1 MTDAIDVNAYW
12 GGWPYWPVTVRTP
25 ADLLA
30 LLDDN
35 SIQYAALSSL
45 KAVFVDC
52 VAGNADLA
60 DLSAATGGRALPY
73 LVVNPLCEAEATAL
87 VDGAAAGPFV
97 GFSLFPLHHGYSL
110 DEDLPALA
118 YLLDRAAT
126 WCRPVLVPLRLA
138 MHFWLPVLPIA
149 AVVRLAESRPD
160 VTFIL
165 GAVNYE
171 GRAARAALR
180 RLPNLCVELS
190 ADAQIDAMTDYLA
203 AAGPDRVML
212 GTGLVLQQPA
222 PALAKVHAADVSPA
236 VRAAILRDNAARLL
250 RLPGE

>member
-1 MTDAIDVNAYW
+1 MTPAIDANAYW

-25 ADLLA
+25 ADLLT
-30 LLDDN
+30 LLNDN
-35 SIQYAALSSL
+35 GIRHAAMSSL

-60 DLSAATGGRALPY
+60 DLSAATGGRVLPH
-73 LVVNPLCEAEATAL
+73 LVVNPLCEAEAVAL
-87 VDGAAAGPFV
+87 VDGAAGGPFV
-97 GFSLFPLHHGYSL
+97 GFSLFPMHHGYSL
-110 DEDLPALA
+110 EEDLPVLA
-118 YLLDRAAT
+118 YLLDRAAA
-126 WCRPVLVPLRLA
+126 WQWPVLVPLRLA
-138 MHFWLPVLPIA
+138 MHFWLPVLPVA
-149 AVVRLAESRPD
+149 SVVRLVASRPD

-171 GRAARAALR
+171 SRAARAALR

-190 ADAQIDAMTDYLA
+190 ADAQIDAVTDYIA

-222 PALAKVHAADVSPA
+222 PSLAKVHAAELPPT